1 MMATGTEPRS
11 AGWRLGCF
19 CRQLVPR
26 LDGRGLL
33 RLARGALVVV
43 RLRLLRVRDVRLL
56 ARGHSA
62 APQRGEAVPVRH
74 ARHAGAA
81 RARRR
86 RLLVFV
92 TTVFTSRTGASSTP
106 AGAAAASCS
115 RAWTSR
121 GTGPAGLA
129 GSRFFQRHTA
139 SGTPLTRALPEYSL
153 LRAV

>member
-106 AGAAAASCS
+106 AGAAAAACS
-115 RAWTSR
+115 RGRAGR
-121 GTGPAGLA
+121 GTGPAWAA
-129 GSRFFQRHTA
+129 GGRFWRGPPRA
-139 SGTPLTRALPEYSL
+139 GTPFERPSPRAQ
-153 LRAV
+153 RAR

>member
-1 MMATGTEPRS
+1 MMAAATEPRS

-81 RARRR
+81 RGRRR

-92 TTVFTSRTGASSTP
+92 TTVFTSPTGALSTP
-106 AGAAAASCS
+106 AGAAAAACS
-115 RAWTSR
+115 PARTRRRVRTAWS
-121 GTGPAGLA
+121 AGA
-129 GSRFFQRHTA
+129 R
-139 SGTPLTRALPEYSL
+139 
-153 LRAV
+153 LRW